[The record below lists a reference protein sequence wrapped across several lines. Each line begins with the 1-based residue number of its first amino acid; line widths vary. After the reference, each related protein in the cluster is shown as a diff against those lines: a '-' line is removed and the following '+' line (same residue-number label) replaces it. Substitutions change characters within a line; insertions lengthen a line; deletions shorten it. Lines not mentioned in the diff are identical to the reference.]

1 MLTIGSVQTT
11 IMNDYQQCPF
21 LTNAQWEELETM
33 GQIPLTDEI
42 MDAMFAW
49 ANGEEVSQWSGLGH
63 A

>member
-1 MLTIGSVQTT
+1 
-11 IMNDYQQCPF
+11 MNDYQQCPF

-33 GQIPLTDEI
+33 GQITLTDEI

-49 ANGEEVSQWSGLGH
+49 VDGEEVSQWSGLGH